1 MVAASADTTTN
12 DQQHLH
18 TEVHP
23 KRTNGN
29 QPAVHSLWRQRP
41 ALAYRSASQICDAA
55 VVPCNGQVVTCNSQL
70 AVDGWVAFPFVWWNQ
85 VLNHVAYARKKKS
98 QLHLH
103 LVSSARMKRTRT
115 PLSQDAAQL
124 QGIPLGK
131 HLALIW
137 RLSRSPNSSCFIIF
151 TLLLVRHKQLPFLFV
166 FLVVASLTQA
176 FPVCTLKP
184 SNGKPVQGWCACQS
198 RLLWKWWT
206 SDH

>member
-98 QLHLH
+98 QLHLAPRV
-103 LVSSARMKRTRT
+103 VSTHEADSD
-115 PLSQDAAQL
+115 PI
-124 QGIPLGK
+124 IPGCGTVAGDSSWK
-131 HLALIW
+131 ASCTNLAT
-137 RLSRSPNSSCFIIF
+137 FKV
-151 TLLLVRHKQLPFLFV
+151 T
-166 FLVVASLTQA
+166 
-176 FPVCTLKP
+176 
-184 SNGKPVQGWCACQS
+184 
-198 RLLWKWWT
+198 
-206 SDH
+206 